1 MLEGRLVPA
10 ADFTVVPEVNVLTRL
25 ALFVPPDAGKPVTPD
40 NFVSVS
46 ANDSRLIH
54 RANDHT
60 NVYVVTH
67 GWAPGFAKMVE
78 TYARNNGGALLK
90 WWQTLNTS
98 LPDAPKT
105 PASLEMFAGASAS
118 GTVISSVGLA
128 QAILASDPDAV
139 VLAYSWIDNA
149 ATNDAVGVVPANG
162 YLSEAYT
169 ALNGQRL
176 ANALEL
182 ALPADFHAEGGQ
194 LHVFGHSHGSK
205 VATVATLALNETGN
219 ANFHVT
225 QLSVL
230 DSPEVYAKYGSV
242 GGFVKQFDVANNL
255 WFYLA
260 GLDIDRKT
268 PGATTTFVDHY
279 VSQVD
284 NLLGAIQG
292 YNPLDT
298 STTTDALQNVV
309 DVDLNGRLLYSVFT
323 PLLHSYAFNW
333 YNGGSEP
340 PAKVPP
346 VAIHWSPLLADGQ
359 LPTAASYTQTW
370 QSVGDPQF
378 LLAPGP
384 DDHTVS
390 VVPTFK
396 DLEFL
401 TTTVTDGSSYDRT
414 TGVLELNK
422 TGTSDAGLTGF
433 FIPSLKGMTGISF
446 QYEFTEPGAGD
457 QLVISVGLQEK
468 VYYVMT
474 GAVAGTTRGFGTLS
488 LSSAGI
494 LPRLRIELLSGSS
507 GSATV
512 IISDIQIFSINYP
525 RTTDVD
531 GLAGTAD
538 TGGVVTTVIGT
549 EFMATLGRGDNG
561 TTRLA
566 GYRIGGFQLV
576 NASGFVVR
584 DAARL
589 ISTPGSIGVGAAPFQ
604 DPHSAGTT
612 GGEAVGGYAF
622 TDHNRNGEAEHGEL
636 LPQATV
642 ILEVFRG
649 GQWERVAETKTDAQ
663 GQFSFQGM
671 PEGAYRFR
679 LSDAAP
685 NAVIKPGKP
694 GGPTT
699 GGLPG
704 AALDRDEPGAFAP
717 RVSGLGWEG
726 GSEPCLTNVPAAP
739 IEDASAEDW
748 LDRAVLLLLAG
759 LAVAER
765 SRTSDTRRK
774 ALHS

>member
-10 ADFTVVPEVNVLTRL
+10 GDFTVVPEVDVLTRL
-25 ALFVPPDAGKPVTPD
+25 ALFVAPEAGKPVTPA
-40 NFVSVS
+40 NFVPVA
-46 ANDSRLIH
+46 ANDARLSP
-54 RANDHT
+54 AADT

-67 GWAPGFAKMVE
+67 GWAPGFAKMVQS
-78 TYARNNGGALLK
+78 YAEDHGGDLLK
-90 WWQTLNTS
+90 WWQTLDTT
-98 LPDAPKT
+98 LRDAPKT

-128 QAILASDPDAV
+128 QAILASDPKAV
-139 VLAYSWIDNA
+139 ILAYSWIDNA
-149 ATNDAVGVVPANG
+149 ATKDAGGVVPANG

-219 ANFHVT
+219 PNFHVAH
-225 QLSVL
+225 LSVL
-230 DSPEVYAKYGSV
+230 DSPEVYAKYGSL
-242 GGFVKQFDVANNL
+242 GAFVKQFDVANNL

-268 PGATTTFVDHY
+268 PGAATTFVDHY

-292 YNPLDT
+292 YDPLDT
-298 STTTDALQNVV
+298 SATTDALQNIV

-340 PAKVPP
+340 PAKDPP

-370 QSVGDPQF
+370 QSASDPQF

-433 FIPSLKGMTGISF
+433 YIPNLKGMTGISF
-446 QYEFTEPGAGD
+446 QYEFTDPGGGD

-474 GAVAGTTRGFGTLS
+474 GSVAGTTRGFGTLS
-488 LSSAGI
+488 LSSAGL

-507 GSATV
+507 GNATV
-512 IISDIQIFSINYP
+512 IISNIQIFTIHYP
-525 RTTDVD
+525 TTTEVD

-538 TGGVVTTVIGT
+538 ASGVATTVIGT

-566 GYRIGGFQLV
+566 GFRSGGFPTV
-576 NASGFVVR
+576 NAAGVAVYEAVRLSG
-584 DAARL
+584 
-589 ISTPGSIGVGAAPFQ
+589 TPGTIGVGAAQFQ
-604 DPHSAGTT
+604 DPRSAGTT
-612 GGEAVGGYAF
+612 GGEAVGGYVF
-622 TDHNRNGEAEHGEL
+622 TDHNRNGEAELGEL

-663 GQFSFQGM
+663 GQFSFQGT

-685 NAVIKPGKP
+685 NTVIKPGKP
-694 GGPTT
+694 SGPAT
-699 GGLPG
+699 GTQPG
-704 AALDRDEPGAFAP
+704 AALDFEDPSAFAP
-717 RVSGLGWEG
+717 HLAALALEEVPGPAGPREM
-726 GSEPCLTNVPAAP
+726 PAALNSDSG
-739 IEDASAEDW
+739 EDNW
-748 LDRAVLLLLAG
+748 LDRAAMLLLAG
-759 LAVAER
+759 LTLAGSSMSNSV
-765 SRTSDTRRK
+765 RK
-774 ALHS
+774 PGLR